1 MKNWISKRKWLV
13 IVIAVVIAA
22 AIGLAVFMGIKGS
35 LSKPVQE
42 KGDVTVSLSAS
53 SIQLD
58 IHETLELKAT
68 VTGSEQQPV
77 WTTQDSNVAT
87 VENGIVTAVG
97 EGTTNVI
104 ATVGEAFCACQ
115 VSVVNSYAAPVIV
128 VNTPNI
134 CLGLN
139 EQYGISVK
147 LRWKGAEVTEPVEY
161 KWMLAE
167 DGKPDVAAV
176 EQTADG
182 TTVKALAYGKTAY
195 IVSTTYRGQLVAQRV
210 DIKVTN
216 LDITFEIA
224 NMEKS
229 VWAYKTALGLIETDV
244 DATSIVP
251 QVTLFNK
258 GQKVENGV
266 ITWESENP
274 EIATVDENG
283 KITAVS
289 AGTARIVGFYD
300 NAEIPIAV
308 EVYRTKIVRK
318 NVDVEQAVDYK
329 LSISQFSG
337 SGEITDVL
345 YDGESVLKEIK
356 DGQLVLDSA
365 MLPEIGKEVKLSI
378 LSEKAE
384 YTTEGMMATFV
395 INSESE
401 LKQFPKFHSSYPTG
415 YFILGNDI
423 RCSGTYASNATEPF
437 NGTFDGRGHAIY
449 NFTTSDENRYGRGLF
464 GKAFGVPGK
473 SNAVLKNIAFI
484 NAKHSKDG
492 AFLAQQG
499 GGLLENV
506 YINIGL
512 SDLVDKGGQNKTT
525 VLFSYMYNTVAMDKV
540 FIEHSNPLVDVGATG
555 YAITH
560 LGQYGNIQG
569 LYIIGAEKVC
579 EKVVDNKSGADVIG
593 IYPNYR
599 EFLASGKNLN
609 GWSNEFWATY
619 NKVPYPSGRN
629 IHSSYMPEVT
639 APTEALT
646 GTTVTI
652 QGVGFFD
659 EIVVSGELKR
669 QGLKVDDNVLSIPEN
684 MKNGTVMQITVRSVF
699 NHNNAVKLNIL
710 VNYARHLHV
719 EGVTYAERMVAEQF
733 TVDLSGLA
741 SDLEG
746 VTLKNVTLGEKQFAS
761 ASYENGILT
770 LDTASLGDAA
780 GENLVV
786 AVFEKGEEL
795 IVVNIPVF
803 ACDMVIN
810 DARELKNFPTAML
823 EKPDGYFALGAD
835 IYYTGTYENT
845 NTVPFTGTFDGQG
858 YIIFDL
864 CTKISAADWDGGLFG
879 KFFGKEDGSELAT
892 LKNISFM
899 NATVKG
905 QGAFLACKGQG
916 TLENVYM
923 LVSIDGLVSSY
934 TSNGWINNTSVLFNT
949 TPREHIY
956 INNVVIE
963 YAQKLTDNNGWGY
976 AFGDLNSL
984 TAVDGLY
991 IVGADKAYNN
1001 LVNSSNAVAMG
1012 CYADRASFNANVSS
1026 WNGNGFWTVV
1036 DGFPIPNRLVN
1047 YVPPKEPET
1056 VILDGGVYLEKGSV
1070 QTTFAVDLSA
1080 VADKLSGL
1088 ELTDVTVDGVSF
1100 TTQSYDGASSVLTL
1114 NAATVNGLLGE
1125 KTVLVS
1131 FGDLLQIKLRL
1142 VLCTQIIDTAA
1153 ELKAFPAAAKENPD
1167 GYYALGA
1174 DIYYEGTY
1182 ENTNTVPFTGTFD
1195 GQGYIIFDLCTKISA
1210 TDWDGGFFG
1219 KFFGKEDG
1227 SALATLK
1234 NISFVNATVKGQGA
1248 FLACKGQGTLENVYM
1263 QVTID
1268 GLVSSYTTNG
1278 WINNTSILFNTV
1290 PSHQIYINNMVI
1302 EYAQALTDNNG
1313 WGYAFGSLNT
1323 LATVNGLYIVGAD
1336 GAYNSLVNPSTAV
1349 AMGCYG
1355 DRASF
1360 DADVSAWDGNGFW
1373 TVVDGFPIPNR
1384 LVNYEPPREP
1394 ETVTLDDGVY
1404 LEKGSAQSTFT
1415 VDLSSVAGKLS
1426 GLELKNVTVDGV
1438 AFAVKSY
1445 DTGIL
1450 TLDTATVN
1458 GLLGEKT
1465 ALVNFGDLVQIE
1477 VKIVLCTQIIDT
1489 VEELKAFPAAAKE
1502 NPNGYYALGADI
1514 YYEGIYEN
1522 PNTVP
1527 FTGTFDGQGHTI
1539 FNLCTKVSATDW
1551 DGGLF
1556 GKFFG
1561 KEDGSQLA
1569 TLKNISFMNA
1579 TVKGQGSFLA
1589 CKGQGTLENV
1599 YMLVNIDGLV
1609 SSYTS
1614 NGWINNTSILFN
1626 TVPSHQIYINNVVI
1640 EYGKALTGN
1649 NGWGYAFG
1657 SLNTLATVNGLYI
1670 VGADGAYNS
1679 LANPSTAVAMGCYA
1693 DRASFDADVSA
1704 WDGNGFWTVVDG
1716 FPVPDGLVG
1725 YDPSNPPEPSEPEE
1739 SEPTEP
1745 EETEPSQTVQL
1756 KLAGTVLLD
1765 KSSTGS
1771 TFTVNFG
1778 EQKAAVAGATLNSVS
1793 VAGKSFTT
1801 YTYADGILRLDKATL
1816 GTGVGEKMVQ
1826 ATFQSTGKTV
1836 QVDISVIVCTQV
1848 IDTAAELRSFPTAAK
1863 ENPDGYY
1870 ALGADIHFEG
1880 TYENTNTVPFTG
1892 TFDGQGHTI
1901 YDLCTKV
1908 SATDWDGG
1916 LFGKFFGKEDGSA
1929 LATLKNI
1936 SFMNATVKGQGSFLA
1951 CKGQGTLENVYMQ
1964 VVIDGLVSSYTTN
1977 GWINNTSVFFNTV
1990 PSHRIYI
1997 NNVILEF
2004 ATPLTDNN
2012 SWGYAFGSLNTLATV
2027 DGLYIVGADR
2037 AYNSLM
2043 NASNAP
2049 AMGCYADAAAFQTA
2063 GIDFT
2068 AWYETDFWVEGE
2080 NKTPVPKSK

>member
-1 MKNWISKRKWLV
+1 MKNWVSKRKWIVAILCIMLV
-13 IVIAVVIAA
+13 ASTTVCMSACH
-22 AIGLAVFMGIKGS
+22 K
-35 LSKPVQE
+35 QQN
-42 KGDVTVSLSAS
+42 GDVTVTISLSAG

-58 IHETLELKAT
+58 IYETLELKAQ
-68 VTGSEQQPV
+68 VQGSDEAPV
-77 WTTQDSNVAT
+77 WTSQDSTVAT

-97 EGTTNVI
+97 EGTTDII
-104 ATVGEAFCACQ
+104 ATVGDASCACQ
-115 VSVVNSYAAPVIV
+115 VSVVNSYTAPVIV

-139 EQYGISVK
+139 EQYGLSVK

-161 KWMLAE
+161 QWMLAE

-195 IVSTTYRGQLVAQRV
+195 IVSTTYRGQLVAQKV

-229 VWAYKTALGLIETDV
+229 VWAYKTALGLIATDE
-244 DATSIVP
+244 DMTTIVP
-251 QVTLFNK
+251 QVTLYNK
-258 GQKVENGV
+258 GQKVENAV
-266 ITWESENP
+266 IAWESENP

-300 NAEIPIAV
+300 NAEIPIDV

-318 NVDVEQAVDYK
+318 NVDVEQAAGYVLYA
-329 LSISQFSG
+329 SSFG
-337 SGEITDVL
+337 NSGEITDVL
-345 YDGESVLKEIK
+345 YDGQSVLKEIK
-356 DGQLVLDSA
+356 DGQLVLNSE
-365 MLPEIGKEVKLSI
+365 MLPEIGKEVELSV

-401 LKQFPKFHSSYPTG
+401 LKQFPKYHTSYPTG
-415 YFILGNDI
+415 YFILGNDVT
-423 RCSGTYASNATEPF
+423 CSGTYASNATEAF

-464 GKAFGVPGK
+464 GSAFGVPGK
-473 SNAVLKNIAFI
+473 SDAVLKNIAFI

-512 SDLVDKGGQNKTT
+512 SDLVTNGGQNKTT

-540 FIEHSNPLVDVGATG
+540 FIEHNEPLKDVGATG

-560 LGQYGNIQG
+560 LGQYGKIQG
-569 LYIIGAEKVC
+569 LYIIGAEKIC

-619 NKVPYPSGRN
+619 NKVPYPRGKN

-639 APTEALT
+639 APAQALT
-646 GTTVTI
+646 GTTVAI
-652 QGVGFFD
+652 EGVGFFD
-659 EIVVSGELKR
+659 EIVVPAALKN
-669 QGLKVDDNVLSIPEN
+669 QGLKVEDNVLIIPEN
-684 MKNGTVMQITVRSVF
+684 MKNGTVMNITVRSVF
-699 NHNNAVKLNIL
+699 NHNNAAKLSIL
-710 VNYARHLHV
+710 VNYAQHV
-719 EGVTYAERMVAEQF
+719 HIEGMTYAEKLGEDHF
-733 TVDLSGLA
+733 SVDLSSQA
-741 SDLEG
+741 SILENA
-746 VTLKNVTLGEKQFAS
+746 TLKYVTLGESKFSS
-761 ASYENGILT
+761 AAYADGKLT
-770 LDTASLGDAA
+770 LDIASIGDAE
-780 GENLVV
+780 GENAAI

-795 IVVNIPVF
+795 IVVNITVF
-803 ACDMVIN
+803 ACDMVIR
-810 DARELKNFPTAML
+810 DAEDLKLFPAVSK
-823 EKPDGYFALGAD
+823 ERPDGYYALGGD

-845 NTVPFTGTFDGQG
+845 NTVPFTGTFDGVG
-858 YIIFDL
+858 YTIFNL
-864 CTKISAADWDGGLFG
+864 CTKTSATDWDGGLFG
-879 KFFGKEDGSELAT
+879 KFFGTEDGSELAT

-923 LVSIDGLVSSY
+923 LVNIDGLVSTY
-934 TSNGWINNTSVLFNT
+934 TTNGWINNTSILFNT

-956 INNVVIE
+956 INKVVIE
-963 YAQKLTDNNGWGY
+963 YAQTLTDNNGWGY

-991 IVGADKAYNN
+991 IVGANQAYNK
-1001 LVNSSNAVAMG
+1001 LVNNSKAVAMG
-1012 CYADRASFNANVSS
+1012 CYADRASFKGNVSS

-1056 VILDGGVYLEKGSV
+1056 VTLDGGVYLEKGSA
-1070 QTTFAVDLSA
+1070 QTTFAVDLST
-1080 VADKLSGL
+1080 VTDKLSGL
-1088 ELTDVTVDGVSF
+1088 ELQDATVDGVAF
-1100 TTQSYDGASSVLTL
+1100 TTKAYDPNSHILTL
-1114 NAATVNGLLGE
+1114 DRATIDNLLGE
-1125 KTVLVS
+1125 KTAVLK
-1131 FGDLLQIKLRL
+1131 FGELVQVKVRI

-1174 DIYYEGTY
+1174 DIYYTGTY

-1195 GQGYIIFDLCTKISA
+1195 GQGYIIFDLCTKVNA
-1210 TDWDGGFFG
+1210 VDWDGGLFG

-1234 NISFVNATVKGQGA
+1234 NISFVNATVKGQGS

-1263 QVTID
+1263 LANID
-1268 GLVSSYTTNG
+1268 GLVSSYTSNG

-1290 PSHQIYINNMVI
+1290 PSGQIYVNNVVL
-1302 EYAQALTDNNG
+1302 EYAEPLKNNNG
-1313 WGYAFGSLNT
+1313 WGYAFGDMNT
-1323 LATVNGLYIVGAD
+1323 LSTVNGLYIVGAD
-1336 GAYNSLVNPSTAV
+1336 GVYNRLLNPTTAV

-1355 DRASF
+1355 NRASF

-1465 ALVNFGDLVQIE
+1465 ALVYFGNLLQVE
-1477 VKIVLCTQIIDT
+1477 VKLVLCTQIIDT

-1502 NPNGYYALGADI
+1502 NPNGYYSLGADI
-1514 YYEGIYEN
+1514 YY
-1522 PNTVP
+1522 
-1527 FTGTFDGQGHTI
+1527 
-1539 FNLCTKVSATDW
+1539 TD
-1551 DGGLF
+1551 
-1556 GKFFG
+1556 
-1561 KEDGSQLA
+1561 
-1569 TLKNISFMNA
+1569 
-1579 TVKGQGSFLA
+1579 
-1589 CKGQGTLENV
+1589 
-1599 YMLVNIDGLV
+1599 
-1609 SSYTS
+1609 
-1614 NGWINNTSILFN
+1614 
-1626 TVPSHQIYINNVVI
+1626 
-1640 EYGKALTGN
+1640 
-1649 NGWGYAFG
+1649 
-1657 SLNTLATVNGLYI
+1657 
-1670 VGADGAYNS
+1670 
-1679 LANPSTAVAMGCYA
+1679 
-1693 DRASFDADVSA
+1693 
-1704 WDGNGFWTVVDG
+1704 
-1716 FPVPDGLVG
+1716 
-1725 YDPSNPPEPSEPEE
+1725 
-1739 SEPTEP
+1739 
-1745 EETEPSQTVQL
+1745 
-1756 KLAGTVLLD
+1756 
-1765 KSSTGS
+1765 
-1771 TFTVNFG
+1771 
-1778 EQKAAVAGATLNSVS
+1778 
-1793 VAGKSFTT
+1793 
-1801 YTYADGILRLDKATL
+1801 
-1816 GTGVGEKMVQ
+1816 
-1826 ATFQSTGKTV
+1826 
-1836 QVDISVIVCTQV
+1836 
-1848 IDTAAELRSFPTAAK
+1848 
-1863 ENPDGYY
+1863 
-1870 ALGADIHFEG
+1870 

-1901 YDLCTKV
+1901 FNLCTKV

-1951 CKGQGTLENVYMQ
+1951 CKGQGTLENVYMLVNIDGLESSYTTNGWINNTSILFNTVPSHQIYINNVVIEYAETLTGNNGWGHAFGSMNTLATVNGLYIVGADGAYNSLMNPSTAAAMGCYDGRASFDADVSTWDGNGFWTVVDGFPVPNGLVDYDPSNPPEPSEPEETEPTEPEETEPTQTVQLKLTDTVMVDKSSSGSTFKVDFADQKAAVTGTTLDSVTVAGKDFKTYSYANGVLTLDKATFGTGLGEKTVQATFKSAGKLVKVDISVVVCTQIIDTVAELKNFPTAAQTNPSGYYALGADIHYEGTYENPNTVPFTGTFDGQGHTIYNLCTKVSATDWDGGLFGKFFGKEDGSALATLKNIAFVNATVKGEGAFLACKGQGTLENVYMQ
-1964 VVIDGLVSSYTTN
+1964 VTIDGLVSSYTTN
-1977 GWINNTSVFFNTV
+1977 GWVNNTSVFFNTV

-1997 NNVILEF
+1997 NNVILEY
-2004 ATPLTDNN
+2004 AEPLTGNN

-2043 NASNAP
+2043 NASAAP
-2049 AMGCYADAAAFQTA
+2049 AMGCYADAAAFRAA

-2068 AWYETDFWVEGE
+2068 SWYETGFWTEGE
-2080 NKTPVPKSK
+2080 NKTPVPKK